1 MATFLPLLFSG
12 WAKYGAL
19 APGVCL
25 VPSPFRDPQARAS
38 MCRYR
43 VQTRCTTRRVG
54 LRALIIDDSAV
65 MRKVIERALHQAG
78 LDLSEVLQASNG
90 EEALQALRDDG
101 GNASPLALIL
111 SDINMPVMD
120 GLQFLEQRRKEN
132 LAQGVPVVMITTEG
146 SEPFVLRAI
155 AAGAQGYI
163 CKPFT
168 AEQVKA
174 RVLPLLRAA

>member
-1 MATFLPLLFSG
+1 M
-12 WAKYGAL
+12 
-19 APGVCL
+19 
-25 VPSPFRDPQARAS
+25 
-38 MCRYR
+38 
-43 VQTRCTTRRVG
+43 
-54 LRALIIDDSAV
+54 RALIIDDSAV

-78 LDLSEVLQASNG
+78 LEVSEVLHASNG
-90 EEALQALRDDG
+90 EEALATLRSENG
-101 GNASPLALIL
+101 KPNPLSLIL

-174 RVLPLLRAA
+174 RVLPLIRAA

>member
-1 MATFLPLLFSG
+1 
-12 WAKYGAL
+12 
-19 APGVCL
+19 
-25 VPSPFRDPQARAS
+25 
-38 MCRYR
+38 
-43 VQTRCTTRRVG
+43 

-90 EEALQALRDDG
+90 EEALQVLRDDG
-101 GNASPLALIL
+101 GNPNPLALIL

-168 AEQVKA
+168 ADQVKA

>member
-1 MATFLPLLFSG
+1 M
-12 WAKYGAL
+12 
-19 APGVCL
+19 
-25 VPSPFRDPQARAS
+25 
-38 MCRYR
+38 
-43 VQTRCTTRRVG
+43 
-54 LRALIIDDSAV
+54 RALIIDDSAV

-78 LDLSEVLQASNG
+78 LDLSEVVQASNG
-90 EEALQALRDDG
+90 EEALQILRKDG
-101 GNASPLALIL
+101 GNLALIM